1 MICRW
6 LPMLAGV
13 ALAMGTATVHAQD
26 ASQRPQRSPLSITTD
41 DTSRTEGVTLTEEEV
56 PAGRSALLRG
66 LDKVSGDVT
75 DITLVEGEA
84 TVFGS
89 LSVELLECR
98 YPPDRQASE
107 AFAHLRIAESTGGKP
122 IFDGWMIAS
131 SPALSALDHAR
142 YDVWVLRCRQG

>member
-1 MICRW
+1 MIRHL
-6 LPMLAGV
+6 LPMMVGCFV
-13 ALAMGTATVHAQD
+13 AIAATALNAQD
-26 ASQRPQRSPLSITTD
+26 ASQRPKPSPLSTTSD
-41 DTSRTEGVTLTEEEV
+41 ESAGTAATAAEVV

-75 DITLVEGEA
+75 DITLVEGET

-89 LSVELLECR
+89 LNVELLECR

-107 AFAHLRIAESTGGKP
+107 AYAHLRIAETAGGAA
-122 IFDGWMIAS
+122 IFDGWMVAS

>member
-1 MICRW
+1 MIRPW
-6 LPMLAGV
+6 LPMLAGI
-13 ALAMGTATVHAQD
+13 ALAMGTATAHAQD
-26 ASQRPQRSPLSITTD
+26 ASQRPQRSPLSVTTD
-41 DTSRTEGVTLTEEEV
+41 DTSRAEGVASTEEEV

-75 DITLVEGEA
+75 DITLVEGEVA
-84 TVFGS
+84 VFGS
-89 LSVELLECR
+89 LNVELLECR

-107 AFAHLRIAESTGGKP
+107 AFAHLRIAESTGGQP